1 MADETPSTLEE
12 FKLFREAMNQKIL
25 DSGHL
30 GIKRF
35 FTLDTK
41 AFEEGALSV
50 KTKELLGLVASMVL
64 RCDDCITYHV
74 IQSVIVGVTDEE
86 IWESFNIALIVGGSI
101 VVPHLRRA
109 VTRLIECREI
119 EVKNPG
125 SLTQSPADSPHDH

>member
-1 MADETPSTLEE
+1 MTDETPDNLEE

-41 AFEEGALSV
+41 AFEAGALDL
-50 KTKELLGLVASMVL
+50 KTKELLGLVSSMVL

-86 IWESFNIALIVGGSI
+86 IWEAFNIALVVGGSI

-109 VTRLIECREI
+109 VAKLAECREL
-119 EVKNPG
+119 EKNDPDKLML
-125 SLTQSPADSPHDH
+125 SAADSPY